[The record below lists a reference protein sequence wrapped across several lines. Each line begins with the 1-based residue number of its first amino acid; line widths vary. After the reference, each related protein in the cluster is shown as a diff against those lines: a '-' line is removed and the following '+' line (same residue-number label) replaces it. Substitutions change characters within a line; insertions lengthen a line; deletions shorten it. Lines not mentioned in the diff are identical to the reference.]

1 VPVEKNKLPN
11 TPQIDSMERL
21 KIRLKLPKKRLD
33 LKKMTEAGKITILW
47 SQQLEDE
54 QGERLRQE
62 AAQQARIAEH
72 ERLTKL
78 LGTCMPGKKGKT
90 TLFDEI

>member
-1 VPVEKNKLPN
+1 
-11 TPQIDSMERL
+11 
-21 KIRLKLPKKRLD
+21 
-33 LKKMTEAGKITILW
+33 MTETGKITILW

-54 QGERLRQE
+54 EGERLRQE
-62 AAQQARIAEH
+62 AARQARIAEH

-78 LGTCMPGKKGKT
+78 LGTCMSGKKGKT